1 MPLPKASCKFQ
12 NLWYTLGMT
21 ELLQHVID
29 QLRNVPA
36 GDQDNVAREI
46 AEILEEYPTTDELA
60 AIADGRAQFERGDYM
75 TLEQWEHEME
85 SRAR

>member
-1 MPLPKASCKFQ
+1 
-12 NLWYTLGMT
+12 MT

-29 QLRNVPA
+29 QLRNIPA
-36 GDQDNVAREI
+36 GDQDKVAREI
-46 AEILEEYPTTDELA
+46 VAILEEYPTTNELA

-75 TLEQWEHEME
+75 TFEQWEHEMG